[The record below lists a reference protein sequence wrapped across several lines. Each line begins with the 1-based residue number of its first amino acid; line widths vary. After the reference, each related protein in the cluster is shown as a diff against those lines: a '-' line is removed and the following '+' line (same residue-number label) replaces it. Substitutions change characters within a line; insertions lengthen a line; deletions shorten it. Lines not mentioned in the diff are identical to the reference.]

1 MNLYKFIIVSIM
13 MIFAFNISYASEE
26 YDKCIEDKTKEAG
39 GEMDYV
45 YQGVIIQLCKQETED
60 QNNNQ

>member
-1 MNLYKFIIVSIM
+1 MFIDLLKNC

-60 QNNNQ
+60 QVKTSIR